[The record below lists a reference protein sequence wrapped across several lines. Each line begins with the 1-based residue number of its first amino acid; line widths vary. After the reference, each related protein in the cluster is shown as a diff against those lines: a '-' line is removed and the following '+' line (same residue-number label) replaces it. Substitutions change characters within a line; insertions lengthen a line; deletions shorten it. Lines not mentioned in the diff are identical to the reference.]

1 MEEENN
7 FPKISNKTKSKSFNF
22 NTTFFKNKIQ
32 NSQISSNILNIEDL
46 SESKKSEKSSHYL
59 LVKKINIK
67 DKTNKYYSKAIT
79 KIFNYANKFLEQ
91 NYEGK
96 KIIVGKECSFKG
108 LKELKDYFFHKN
120 KKRRTIRKN
129 ELKSSI
135 IFFNQS
141 LRAKNSKL
149 YLDQT
154 KNNSIETL
162 NSIINKFPKKDYI
175 TKYPLSDNELK
186 KIFQEG
192 AEREKQSKN
201 KKIEFFDESSRVNEL
216 NNNKKRNKVKSAK
229 NIIKTERM
237 NLNNM
242 LHLQEKI
249 LKDNIIKDKINKK
262 IINKLMSAVLKEKS
276 KLLMNNKKELLI
288 IKNKEENKEINNYKK
303 SIKGDMVMKN
313 WLSELRL
320 NNKDK
325 KKININK
332 KEIIYYN
339 KNINSSID
347 TNDKYNNIN
356 INSNKLKIKR
366 PSLFKKYKNKEKISV
381 YNKLKS
387 ISVDNADS
395 NRLNNNNKNETM
407 NPNLYNT
414 LYIKGKN
421 LLDHEIKISKEL
433 FGKKKKIIQYSYNPE
448 EISNILFSKS
458 KSLNNVT
465 TPKAIIN
472 SLEIHNLGK

>member
-67 DKTNKYYSKAIT
+67 DKTNKYYSKAMT
-79 KIFNYANKFLEQ
+79 KIFNDVNKFLEQ

-96 KIIVGKECSFKG
+96 KIIVGKECSSKG

-149 YLDQT
+149 YLDKT

-216 NNNKKRNKVKSAK
+216 NNNKKKNKVKSAK

-366 PSLFKKYKNKEKISV
+366 PSLFKKYKKKEKIYA

-395 NRLNNNNKNETM
+395 KRLNNNNKNETM

-472 SLEIHNLGK
+472 SIEIHNLGK

>member
-7 FPKISNKTKSKSFNF
+7 FPKISFKTKSKSFNF

-32 NSQISSNILNIEDL
+32 SSQIYNNILNIEDL
-46 SESKKSEKSSHYL
+46 SESKKSEKSSRYL

-67 DKTNKYYSKAIT
+67 DKTNKYYSKAMT
-79 KIFNYANKFLEQ
+79 KIFNDVNKFLEQ

-96 KIIVGKECSFKG
+96 KIIVGKECSSKG

-366 PSLFKKYKNKEKISV
+366 PSLFKKYKKKEKIYA

-395 NRLNNNNKNETM
+395 KRLNNNNKNETM

-472 SLEIHNLGK
+472 SIEIHNLGK